1 MGAALSALGEYAGPL
16 GAIASII
23 SIGGTLY
30 QVLSPPKI
38 EIPRIQIPQDDL
50 DRLNRAIEANKAL
63 SDQAKVTVQQAI
75 QNYNEGRLIPQY
87 QAMLDEWWKK
97 ASTQLQQ
104 RLASAGLENSSIA
117 QSAFNELAQQYQSYA
132 GQFLRQQLSDALSLS
147 GLAQQEIQ
155 DIMSKI
161 QLETGVQQA
170 YAQSYAQAMGLAQQ
184 AQAMKGLAGAGL
196 MEASMKL
203 PETLQRLGVTVK
215 TPSAPAITGTV
226 PITPGE
232 YYGTEGGVFE
242 RLV

>member
-1 MGAALSALGEYAGPL
+1 MGAALGALGEFAGPL
-16 GAIASII
+16 SAIASII

-38 EIPRIQIPQDDL
+38 EIPRIQIPQADL

-87 QAMLDEWWKK
+87 EAMLTEWWKK

-132 GQFLRQQLSDALSLS
+132 GQLLRQQLSDALSLS
-147 GLAQQEIQ
+147 GLAQQEVQ

-184 AQAMKGLAGAGL
+184 AQAMRGLTSASL
-196 MEASMKL
+196 IEAATKL
-203 PETLQRLGVTVK
+203 PETLQKLGVTVA
-215 TPSAPAITGTV
+215 TPSVTGAV
-226 PITPGE
+226 PITPGQ

-242 RLV
+242 RLI